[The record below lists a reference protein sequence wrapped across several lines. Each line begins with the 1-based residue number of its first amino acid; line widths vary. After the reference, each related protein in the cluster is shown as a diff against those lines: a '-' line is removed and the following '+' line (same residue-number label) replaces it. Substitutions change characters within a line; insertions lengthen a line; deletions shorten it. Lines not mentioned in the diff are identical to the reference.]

1 MCLLV
6 LINGSNFLDGL
17 NSLVINYF
25 IICFCAIYI
34 SSNIY
39 NLRLDFLFVEN
50 ILLILIIISIFNFFG
65 KSFLGDSGSYSLAF
79 FVGIF
84 CIQFIYDNPRVVSPY
99 FIALLL
105 WYPAIENLFSI
116 IRRKNSK
123 SNLSMADNFH
133 LHHLIYTFL
142 KNQINLKNENL
153 INSFSAVL
161 INLYNLLTIFLSIFY
176 ISNTKVL
183 ILIIFFNIIFYLFNL
198 FFIKKF

>member
-1 MCLLV
+1 M
-6 LINGSNFLDGL
+6 
-17 NSLVINYF
+17 
-25 IICFCAIYI
+25 
-34 SSNIY
+34 
-39 NLRLDFLFVEN
+39 
-50 ILLILIIISIFNFFG
+50 
-65 KSFLGDSGSYSLAF
+65 
-79 FVGIF
+79 
-84 CIQFIYDNPRVVSPY
+84 VSPY

-142 KNQINLKNENL
+142 KNQNNLKNENL

-183 ILIIFFNIIFYLFNL
+183 ILIIFFNIIFYLLIYFLLKNSNSGKL
-198 FFIKKF
+198 